1 MASLPLSPAGA
12 TTILLRAPEPLR
24 GEASFRDEESEPST
38 EAAWGGLRASPPAP
52 PAALPPAEGRGTE
65 PLWPRGG
72 AGQCCPGRRRRW
84 DLAEPGGGNV
94 PLGKGLGPPCQALE
108 HSFGFF
114 FLSLKHP
121 EMTKTKVGCAGPAP
135 RHQGGAGS
143 YASIAEPT
151 TKDQNSNVKTHEILT
166 YTKLGAFLFTSCFCY
181 SVKPQVQSVSA
192 YIDLFSFFSFL
203 FFLFSEKQLKFFIYP
218 HGSRT
223 WSFIK
228 DIK

>member
-1 MASLPLSPAGA
+1 MRNLNPAQRQPGEGSGHFLLHPPQLCPQQKAEARSPYGLRGGWPVLPRKALPLGPGRARRGERPAGQ
-12 TTILLRAPEPLR
+12 
-24 GEASFRDEESEPST
+24 
-38 EAAWGGLRASPPAP
+38 
-52 PAALPPAEGRGTE
+52 
-65 PLWPRGG
+65 G
-72 AGQCCPGRRRRW
+72 AGTPLPGTRAQVFC
-84 DLAEPGGGNV
+84 L
-94 PLGKGLGPPCQALE
+94 
-108 HSFGFF
+108 FF

-203 FFLFSEKQLKFFIYP
+203 FFLFSEKQLKLFI
-218 HGSRT
+218 
-223 WSFIK
+223 
-228 DIK
+228 

>member
-65 PLWPRGG
+65 PLWPQGGLASAAQEGAAAGTWQSQEGGTSPWTRG
-72 AGQCCPGRRRRW
+72 W
-84 DLAEPGGGNV
+84 D
-94 PLGKGLGPPCQALE
+94 PPAR
-108 HSFGFF
+108 HSSTVFF
-114 FLSLKHP
+114 FFSLKHP

-203 FFLFSEKQLKFFIYP
+203 FFLFSEKQLKFFI
-218 HGSRT
+218 
-223 WSFIK
+223 
-228 DIK
+228 